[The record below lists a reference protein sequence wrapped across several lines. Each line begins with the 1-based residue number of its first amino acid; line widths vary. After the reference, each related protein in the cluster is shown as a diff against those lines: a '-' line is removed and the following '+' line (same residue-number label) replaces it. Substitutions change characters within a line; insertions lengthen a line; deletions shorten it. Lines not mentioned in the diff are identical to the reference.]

1 MFLHNFILQSQG
13 KTLVV
18 QVETP
23 SWSTDLPECGA
34 WVVMR
39 GKEYEI
45 MRRYELNSLDV
56 FSSFAAF

>member
-1 MFLHNFILQSQG
+1 M
-13 KTLVV
+13 V

-34 WVVMR
+34 WVVKR
-39 GKEYEI
+39 GEEYEI